1 MTPALLATMLLLGVG
16 PLCSYAQSVSSTDAV
31 SAPDSPSVTV
41 TVTVPAEADSQP
53 PNTEPAPA
61 IQRREGPISQVGWR
75 SENREAANYDT
86 GVHETGNH
94 ETSRFDT
101 NSSEEEWESGLLE
114 NLSGFLGLDG
124 SKGPEDL
131 GINANFGFRGALN
144 WGYPI
149 FEQAGLG
156 VQLGTA
162 INYSETAVR
171 VLQSI
176 DGVRDRFQNFTTLGV
191 FQRTN
196 FGLSWAFAHDW
207 LTEHYYQGID
217 VGQWRAQI
225 GYAFCCSDE
234 LGVWGAWRDRS
245 DQGSVDGQSFNL
257 RPISQANLFWKH
269 IWGNDTVTRMWVGL
283 ADSHG
288 RFVLV
293 APGNTP
299 VHHPFVFGAE
309 LYVPLTERLAIF
321 GEANFITPND
331 TGTVT
336 ATLGFAFYPGGAY
349 HAVRSRFA
357 PLLPVANNPT
367 FALDLRQ

>member
-1 MTPALLATMLLLGVG
+1 MLWVGLIPAL
-16 PLCSYAQSVSSTDAV
+16 YAQNATPTDTV
-31 SAPDSPSVTV
+31 SASSESPGVTV
-41 TVTVPAEADSQP
+41 TVTIPTENLSPPPVVEAAS
-53 PNTEPAPA
+53 APTNQHQGI
-61 IQRREGPISQVGWR
+61 IQAGWR
-75 SENREAANYDT
+75 SWNQ
-86 GVHETGNH
+86 
-94 ETSRFDT
+94 ETSS
-101 NSSEEEWESGLLE
+101 NESEAIDEDWYGLLE

-144 WGYPI
+144 WGYPVW
-149 FEQAGLG
+149 EQAGLG

-171 VLQSI
+171 VLRSI
-176 DGVRDRFQNFTTLGV
+176 DGVRDRFQSFTTLGL
-191 FQRTN
+191 FQRTD
-196 FGLSWAFAHDW
+196 FGLSWGFVHDW
-207 LTEHYYQGID
+207 LSEHYYAGID

-225 GYAFCCSDE
+225 GYALCCHDE
-234 LGVWGAWRDRS
+234 LGVWGAWRDRGDS
-245 DQGSVDGQSFNL
+245 ATVDGESFNL
-257 RPISQANLFWKH
+257 RPISQANFFWKH
-269 IWGNDTVTRMWVGL
+269 IWENDAVTRMWVGV

-299 VHHPFVFGAE
+299 VHHPFVFGAD
-309 LYVPLTERLAIF
+309 LYVPLTEHLAIF

-336 ATLGFAFYPGGAY
+336 ATLGFAFFPGGAH

-357 PLLPVANNPT
+357 PLLPLANNPT

>member
-1 MTPALLATMLLLGVG
+1 L
-16 PLCSYAQSVSSTDAV
+16 YAQNATSTDTV
-31 SAPDSPSVTV
+31 SASSENPGVTV
-41 TVTVPAEADSQP
+41 TVTIPTENLSPPPVVEAAS
-53 PNTEPAPA
+53 APTNQHQGI
-61 IQRREGPISQVGWR
+61 IQAGWR
-75 SENREAANYDT
+75 SWNQ
-86 GVHETGNH
+86 
-94 ETSRFDT
+94 ETSP
-101 NSSEEEWESGLLE
+101 NESEAIDEDWYGLLE

-144 WGYPI
+144 WGYPVW
-149 FEQAGLG
+149 EQVGLG

-171 VLQSI
+171 VLRSI
-176 DGVRDRFQNFTTLGV
+176 DGVRDRFQSFTTLGL
-191 FQRTN
+191 FQRTD
-196 FGLSWAFAHDW
+196 FGLSWGFVHDW
-207 LTEHYYQGID
+207 LSEHYYAGID

-225 GYAFCCSDE
+225 GYALCCHDE
-234 LGVWGAWRDRS
+234 LGVWGAWRDRGDS
-245 DQGSVDGQSFNL
+245 ATVDGESFNL
-257 RPISQANLFWKH
+257 RPISQANFFWKH
-269 IWGNDTVTRMWVGL
+269 IWENDAVTRMWVGV

-299 VHHPFVFGAE
+299 VHHPFVFGAD
-309 LYVPLTERLAIF
+309 LYVPLTEHLAIF

-336 ATLGFAFYPGGAY
+336 ATLGFAFFPGGAH

-357 PLLPVANNPT
+357 PLLPLANNPT

>member
-1 MTPALLATMLLLGVG
+1 MFLVGVSPPLLF
-16 PLCSYAQSVSSTDAV
+16 AQSVAPADTV
-31 SAPDSPSVTV
+31 SATMESPGVAVTF
-41 TVTVPAEADSQP
+41 TVPTEA
-53 PNTEPAPA
+53 PNRPQTVEAALANQAAAPA
-61 IQRREGPISQVGWR
+61 KQSQGIIQAGWR
-75 SENREAANYDT
+75 SGDQ
-86 GVHETGNH
+86 
-94 ETSRFDT
+94 ETSPADHEA
-101 NSSEEEWESGLLE
+101 SDEDWSSGLLE

-131 GINANFGFRGALN
+131 GINANFGFRAHLN
-144 WGYPI
+144 WGYPVL
-149 FEQAGLG
+149 EQAGLG

-171 VLQSI
+171 VIRSI
-176 DGVRDRFQNFTTLGV
+176 DGVRDRFQSFTTLGL
-191 FQRTN
+191 FQRTD
-196 FGLSWAFAHDW
+196 FGLSWGFVHDW
-207 LTEHYYQGID
+207 LSEHYYQGID

-225 GYAFCCSDE
+225 GYALCCSDE

-245 DQGSVDGQSFNL
+245 DRATTGGETFDL
-257 RPISQANLFWKH
+257 RPIGQANLFWKH
-269 IWGNDTVTRMWVGL
+269 IWGNDTVTRMWIGL

-299 VHHPFVFGAE
+299 VHHPFVFGAD
-309 LYVPLTERLAIF
+309 LYVPLTEHLAIF

-336 ATLGFAFYPGGAY
+336 ATLGFAFFPGGAH

-357 PLLPVANNPT
+357 PLLPLANNPS